1 MGVHLHLP
9 PSGAYSRNWNSTAT
23 FDPGPDEAVLFLEV
37 GRMVFSEG
45 GGGFGTGLSD
55 CLIKTCR
62 L

>member
-37 GRMVFSEG
+37 GRMVFSG
-45 GGGFGTGLSD
+45 GGWVLALDYRTV
-55 CLIKTCR
+55 
-62 L
+62 